1 MDVAHGY
8 QSLRTAIEN
17 IASDLG
23 GHPFMQGVVAR
34 EASEELRRV
43 YRATNPSRDVVAS
56 QVAHAFWLLASEEC
70 FRQAILRLR
79 NLFSLQNSAPAT
91 HRSAEHHGGHLVLRD
106 GSLWFETTKARFAL
120 VHSRPDGNPAKM
132 AIWVTSEGES
142 FAETFGKRPAVSR
155 VFAKAGD
162 GTVKAIQRFASD
174 AFGLPVAPLEAT
186 AQEA

>member
-34 EASEELRRV
+34 EASEELRRA
-43 YRATNPSRDVVAS
+43 YRETSASRGVVAS
-56 QVAHAFWLLASEEC
+56 QAAHAFWLLASEEC
-70 FRQAILRLR
+70 FRAAVLRLR
-79 NLFSLQNSAPAT
+79 NLFAPQNAIPAT

-106 GSLWFETTKARFAL
+106 GSLWFETDKARFPL
-120 VHSRPDGNPAKM
+120 VHSRPDGNAAKM
-132 AIWVTSEGES
+132 AIWVTSEGEA
-142 FAETFGKRPAVSR
+142 FAETFGKKPAVSR

-162 GTVKAIQRFASD
+162 GTVKAVQRFASE
-174 AFGLPVAPLEAT
+174 AFGLPVTPVEAT
-186 AQEA
+186 APEA